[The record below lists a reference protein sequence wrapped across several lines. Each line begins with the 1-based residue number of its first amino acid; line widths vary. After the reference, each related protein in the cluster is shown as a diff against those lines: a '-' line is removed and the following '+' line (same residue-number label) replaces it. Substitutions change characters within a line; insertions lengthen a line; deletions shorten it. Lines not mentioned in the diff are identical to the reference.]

1 MGAWWWCVSVAGC
14 RWQREKGEEKKKK
27 KTAPKEWP
35 PGRDRHWHSHA
46 SLAVGLPKPAKK
58 CRLLFFEN
66 LNSAWKCSFMTKFI
80 IPFELHFKN
89 LSLKKSF
96 ASMGWKVSHLH
107 CMYKLTTNIIYCVMR
122 PKIRLCRQD
131 HSLILTRET
140 VNPACKRVQAL
151 ERAAK
156 SWEDTFRS
164 QTFHPLIILG
174 MEKDLRGVVAFT
186 EVWDYVNI
194 KHICRLS
201 AIFW

>member
-1 MGAWWWCVSVAGC
+1 MSASFF
-14 RWQREKGEEKKKK
+14 RESKFCLKM
-27 KTAPKEWP
+27 
-35 PGRDRHWHSHA
+35 
-46 SLAVGLPKPAKK
+46 
-58 CRLLFFEN
+58 FFHDQIYYPI
-66 LNSAWKCSFMTKFI
+66 LNSILSTFHWKKRI
-80 IPFELHFKN
+80 
-89 LSLKKSF
+89 

-107 CMYKLTTNIIYCVMR
+107 YMYKLTTNIISCVMR

-174 MEKDLRGVVAFT
+174 MEKDLRCMGAFT
-186 EVWDYVNI
+186 AVWDYVNR
-194 KHICRLS
+194 KNICRLS
-201 AIFW
+201 AIFWQYRIGIRSWHFSKSSSIPLCC